1 MRTVILGSTL
11 EGIRLALSL
20 KGEGQDVLLV
30 SQSTYFGEDLT
41 ATWAGYGVVSKK
53 AWLGEIGALLPGFD
67 GPLLAGRGT
76 ALYEPGDRTAPGC
89 EGSARGAPGRQ
100 AGHHGRTLRPRI

>member
-41 ATWAGYGVVSKK
+41 ATWAGYGVV
-53 AWLGEIGALLPGFD
+53 
-67 GPLLAGRGT
+67 
-76 ALYEPGDRTAPGC
+76 
-89 EGSARGAPGRQ
+89 
-100 AGHHGRTLRPRI
+100 